1 MVNTPYASSEGV
13 MFSILVVNTAWPSQN
28 NDDDDD
34 SCVILFFFFFFHVY
48 LDALDLSCGTWDF
61 FLGNVYSL
69 VVAGGLRS

>member
-1 MVNTPYASSEGV
+1 MMMMMILAS
-13 MFSILVVNTAWPSQN
+13 FFF
-28 NDDDDD
+28 
-34 SCVILFFFFFFHVY
+34 FFFFFFHVY